1 MFRKDRIEDFSSADD
16 MVSGDLDIRCL
27 SFHTSKWLMDHDLS
41 MRKSIALSLRTATE
55 DDRSHRCSESYCDR
69 DDIWLDRLHRI
80 VDRETSSDM
89 PSWRVHIESDRRFRI
104 DFLEVEKLSDD
115 RISYCR
121 VDSITEKYH
130 PIFEKARIDIVGALL
145 SSDFIDNR
153 RYEEIRNRGLD
164 FLSFEFFRH
173 RRKIRR

>member
-1 MFRKDRIEDFSSADD
+1 MI
-16 MVSGDLDIRCL
+16 SGDLDVRCL
-27 SFHTSKWLMDHDLS
+27 SLHTSKWLMDHDLS
-41 MRKSIALSLRTATE
+41 MGKSITFSFRTTTE
-55 DDRSHRCSESYCDR
+55 DDRSHRSRKSYCHR
-69 DDIWLDRLHRI
+69 DNIWLDRLHRI

-89 PSWRVHIESDRRFRI
+89 PSWRVHIESDRRFRVY
-104 DFLEVEKLSDD
+104 FLEVEKLSDD
-115 RISYCR
+115 RIGYRR

-153 RYEEIRNRGLD
+153 RYEEIRNRGPD